1 MSSQES
7 WSGNVPTLVETNSH
21 LRDTEARKKAIRRN
35 VRTSTAIEYGGD
47 PVERFRASATRVFGD
62 SLGREVTRVEAEILL
77 AVACN
82 RATVGG
88 YLQDD
93 D

>member
-7 WSGNVPTLVETNSH
+7 WSGNVPALVETNSH
-21 LRDTEARKKAIRRN
+21 LRDREGRNRAIRRN
-35 VRTSTAIEYGGD
+35 VETSTAIEYGDD
-47 PVERFRASATRVFGD
+47 PVERFRASATRVFGE
-62 SLGREVTRVEAEILL
+62 SIGRDVTRVEAEILL

-82 RATVGG
+82 RGRVGG
-88 YLQDD
+88 YLADD